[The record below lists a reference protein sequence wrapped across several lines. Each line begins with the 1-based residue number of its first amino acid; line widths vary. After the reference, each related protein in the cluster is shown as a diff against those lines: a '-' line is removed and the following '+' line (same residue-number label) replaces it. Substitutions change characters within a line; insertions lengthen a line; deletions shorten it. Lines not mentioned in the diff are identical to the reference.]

1 MNESICSL
9 FDQLVEI
16 VQALMGYN
24 VDRALVLACSRN
36 TISQCLFFL
45 CNKSVIS
52 RMTPDQKFVP
62 YDIDQIS
69 KQITSF
75 TLHAFEGMAKDIGG
89 RTRER
94 LERRL

>member
-1 MNESICSL
+1 
-9 FDQLVEI
+9 
-16 VQALMGYN
+16 
-24 VDRALVLACSRN
+24 
-36 TISQCLFFL
+36 
-45 CNKSVIS
+45 
-52 RMTPDQKFVP
+52 MTPDQKFVP